1 MAFSILC
8 HGNLG
13 QLEALLATIF
23 RPQNV
28 YCIYVD
34 DKSPIE
40 YKMAV
45 RQLAAI
51 YKYHFPEARILIPKK
66 TIRIY
71 WSDVSIL
78 EAGLQCMQYLL
89 EEGGPW
95 QFFIN
100 TVGSALPGRPIQKVT
115 DEILRDLK
123 GDVIASVPMT
133 PMVKKYTEYRQR
145 MPKNAERFN
154 FDNFETK
161 NSKQSMYHDELL
173 PYRTVIPKNP

>member
-13 QLEALLATIF
+13 QLEALFSTIF
-23 RPQNV
+23 RPQNA

-34 DKSPIE
+34 DKSPIH
-40 YKMAV
+40 YKKAV

-51 YKYHFPEARILIPKK
+51 YKYHFPEARIYVPKE

-78 EAGLQCMQYLL
+78 EAGLQCMELL
-89 EEGGPW
+89 TQPEVGDW

-100 TVGSALPGRPIQKVT
+100 TVGSALPGRPMQNIT
-115 DEILRDLK
+115 DEILQSLH

-133 PMVKKYTEYRQR
+133 PMVKRYTEYKQR
-145 MPKNAERFN
+145 MPKNADRFN
-154 FDNFETK
+154 FDRFET
-161 NSKQSMYHDELL
+161 NTSMYHNEFL
-173 PYRTVIPKNP
+173 PYRTAIKKEP

>member
-1 MAFSILC
+1 MVHSNI
-8 HGNLG
+8 G

-34 DKSPIE
+34 DKSPLE

-51 YKYHFPEARILIPKK
+51 YKYHFPEARILVPDH

-78 EAGLQCMQYLL
+78 EAGLQCMEHLL
-89 EEGGPW
+89 TEG
-95 QFFIN
+95 
-100 TVGSALPGRPIQKVT
+100 
-115 DEILRDLK
+115 
-123 GDVIASVPMT
+123 
-133 PMVKKYTEYRQR
+133 
-145 MPKNAERFN
+145 
-154 FDNFETK
+154 
-161 NSKQSMYHDELL
+161 
-173 PYRTVIPKNP
+173 